1 MLFYDLAEHYFF
13 QQISTVHLLCIGHYG
28 RPCGHMG
35 ERVKVPVFRI
45 FNHHYMHGC
54 RYRGHGDYP
63 MSNTFLMYHE
73 AWFSWRSYCCMLTCL
88 FFSSTENSVQ
98 SQLYPGCLDYRLK
111 RNLLR
116 LTLQYDRCMAYCSLQ
131 IDASLILCKVGN
143 LFLGKVTTT
152 WNKYYL
158 FTYY

>member
-1 MLFYDLAEHYFF
+1 MLFYDLAEHYFV
-13 QQISTVHLLCIGHYG
+13 QQIFTEHLLCIGHYD

-45 FNHHYMHGC
+45 FNHHYMHDC
-54 RYRGHGDYP
+54 RYKGHGDYP
-63 MSNTFLMYHE
+63 MSNTFIMYHE

-88 FFSSTENSVQ
+88 FFPLPKIV
-98 SQLYPGCLDYRLK
+98 Y
-111 RNLLR
+111 NLSYIR
-116 LTLQYDRCMAYCSLQ
+116 VVWIADWKGICCVWPFNMTDAWHTAPLQ

-143 LFLGKVTTT
+143 LFLGKVTITR
-152 WNKYYL
+152 NKYYL